1 MSENNICKFSINR
14 SSDLVCS
21 DFVYETENALCDEKV
36 SDKYLFGLVIS
47 GDGILT
53 IGSNTFDLS
62 SGSAFIVG
70 RDERFFINGKHG
82 FEYCYIRFLG
92 RRALELVERAG
103 ISFDCRVFEGYGEMR
118 SFWLSCLREADEG
131 NIDLIA
137 ESVLLYSFAHLRPT
151 KNKNGDLMT
160 KILMITDEK
169 FTNADFSLSYL
180 ASQLGY
186 DAKYLS
192 FLFKKKKG
200 ITFTQYLRDLR
211 LRHAIFL
218 MEQGVANVKN
228 TAILSGFDDA
238 LYFSR
243 IFKQYT
249 GHSPK
254 EYIENLHR

>member
-1 MSENNICKFSINR
+1 
-14 SSDLVCS
+14 
-21 DFVYETENALCDEKV
+21 
-36 SDKYLFGLVIS
+36 
-47 GDGILT
+47 
-53 IGSNTFDLS
+53 
-62 SGSAFIVG
+62 
-70 RDERFFINGKHG
+70 
-82 FEYCYIRFLG
+82 
-92 RRALELVERAG
+92 
-103 ISFDCRVFEGYGEMR
+103 
-118 SFWLSCLREADEG
+118 
-131 NIDLIA
+131 
-137 ESVLLYSFAHLRPT
+137 
-151 KNKNGDLMT
+151 
-160 KILMITDEK
+160 MITDEK